1 MDIKEIING
10 IAVIIDD
17 EVNQEGTGIYKI
29 RENIIANNIPVA
41 TYNDIP
47 STETVMALSHAAFI
61 ILDWNFYQDNSLVDD
76 PTERLMLTTLLQTQI
91 YQL

>member
-29 RENIIANNIPVA
+29 RENIIANFVLEFIKE
-41 TYNDIP
+41 DI
-47 STETVMALSHAAFI
+47 
-61 ILDWNFYQDNSLVDD
+61 
-76 PTERLMLTTLLQTQI
+76 
-91 YQL
+91 